1 LGITCGLGEFPL
13 AVAGLGVALVILII
27 GRPIEL
33 YLEKV
38 FPIKHGKARPTD
50 AEGPGDSDG

>member
-1 LGITCGLGEFPL
+1 
-13 AVAGLGVALVILII
+13 VAGLGVALVILII

-38 FPIKHGKARPTD
+38 FPIKHGEARPSD
-50 AEGPGDSDG
+50 AEGPGDFDG